1 MGNRWEI
8 SQFLVLCLDLYFLC
22 HVTSTMLSQYLGKIE
37 IATFRVFSGYLELI
51 GLVKVLS

>member
-1 MGNRWEI
+1 
-8 SQFLVLCLDLYFLC
+8 
-22 HVTSTMLSQYLGKIE
+22 MLSQYLGKIE